1 MVSRT
6 LFSEELNKLRHDILA
21 MATKAEENIAKA
33 LTALRTCNVELAK
46 EVRSDDAEVDALQ
59 LRIEDA
65 AMIIIATQQPVAR
78 DLREMV
84 MIFKLTGNIERVGDH
99 AVHLARAARKLTKAG
114 VSQFRAQVFLEKM
127 AEIGQV
133 MLRSAISAFLSQDS
147 DAARAAAAMDR
158 QIDAEHKSL
167 TDDIIKVI
175 KKNPDLVKSGLQI
188 LHTSNQ
194 LERLGDHITNICE
207 AVVYMIEGKHEEL
220 NE

>member
-1 MVSRT
+1 
-6 LFSEELNKLRHDILA
+6 
-21 MATKAEENIAKA
+21 
-33 LTALRTCNVELAK
+33 
-46 EVRSDDAEVDALQ
+46 
-59 LRIEDA
+59 
-65 AMIIIATQQPVAR
+65 
-78 DLREMV
+78 
-84 MIFKLTGNIERVGDH
+84 
-99 AVHLARAARKLTKAG
+99 
-114 VSQFRAQVFLEKM
+114 LEKM